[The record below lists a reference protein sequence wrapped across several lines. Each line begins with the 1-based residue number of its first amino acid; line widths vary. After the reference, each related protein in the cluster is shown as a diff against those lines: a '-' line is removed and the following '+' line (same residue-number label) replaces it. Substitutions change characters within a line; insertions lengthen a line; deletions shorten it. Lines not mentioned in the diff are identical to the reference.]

1 MELGSRKRN
10 YRPSKKGRILVM
22 VMPASA
28 LCRAY
33 MCDDCG
39 AITIATTLAT
49 L

>member
-22 VMPASA
+22 PASA
-28 LCRAY
+28 VCRAY
-33 MCDDCG
+33 MCDNCG